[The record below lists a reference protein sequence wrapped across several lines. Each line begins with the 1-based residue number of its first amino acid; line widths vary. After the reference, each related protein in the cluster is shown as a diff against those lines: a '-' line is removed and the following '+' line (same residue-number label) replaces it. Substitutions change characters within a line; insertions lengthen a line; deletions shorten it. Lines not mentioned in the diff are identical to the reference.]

1 MVWLCIVI
9 GVVVGAAL
17 WGFAGALTLGFLGWL
32 VGLIFQSKR
41 QPAAPAPA
49 IASVGA
55 PADVLER
62 RLAALEARLARVER
76 AALGEDFVAV
86 RSEEPAAAPAPLASV
101 VPAIAA
107 APVVPSE
114 AVAAADAPAGA
125 APAPSAPPSKPNFIV
140 PWLAGGH
147 TIVPA
152 GLVILLFGLP
162 FLVQYT
168 RQHHPL

>member
-76 AALGEDFVAV
+76 AALGEDFVAGPP
-86 RSEEPAAAPAPLASV
+86 EDTAAAAPP
-101 VPAIAA
+101 P
-107 APVVPSE
+107 APVRPGNS
-114 AVAAADAPAGA
+114 P
-125 APAPSAPPSKPNFIV
+125 
-140 PWLAGGH
+140 
-147 TIVPA
+147 
-152 GLVILLFGLP
+152 
-162 FLVQYT
+162 
-168 RQHHPL
+168 R